1 METIHGLRRYVADDP
16 ILVVNLPKLSDEQ
29 LCGLTTSLCLLGM
42 KHIWHLS
49 TKVVAKIFHSCYALS
64 TEDRKS
70 LSAKLISYLGLADG
84 RYDRKRLSAIEADCF
99 PDLPDEER
107 IMSSIEFGFEGARLE
122 GIEQGKKQGMQQGM
136 RQGVEQGMRQ
146 GVKQGMQRGEQ
157 LGLQKGEQLGLQK
170 GIEQSRQDAAT
181 RMLAQGV
188 SDAQV
193 REFLQLTKKE
203 LTAIKRKLKN

>member
-122 GIEQGKKQGMQQGM
+122 GIEQGMQQG
-136 RQGVEQGMRQ
+136 
-146 GVKQGMQRGEQ
+146 VKKGRESVIISMLKYGKLDDPVICQLANITEEQ
-157 LGLQKGEQLGLQK
+157 LAE
-170 GIEQSRQDAAT
+170 
-181 RMLAQGV
+181 
-188 SDAQV
+188 
-193 REFLQLTKKE
+193 
-203 LTAIKRKLKN
+203 IKNKIAKH

>member
-29 LCGLTTSLCLLGM
+29 LSGLTTSPCLLGM

-49 TKVVAKIFHSCYALS
+49 TKIVAKIFHSCYALS
-64 TEDRKS
+64 TENRKS

-122 GIEQGKKQGMQQGM
+122 GIEQGKKQGIQQGI
-136 RQGVEQGMRQ
+136 RQGRAQEREDVIISMLKYGKLDDPIICQLANITE
-146 GVKQGMQRGEQ
+146 EQ
-157 LGLQKGEQLGLQK
+157 LAE
-170 GIEQSRQDAAT
+170 
-181 RMLAQGV
+181 
-188 SDAQV
+188 
-193 REFLQLTKKE
+193 
-203 LTAIKRKLKN
+203 IKNKIAKH